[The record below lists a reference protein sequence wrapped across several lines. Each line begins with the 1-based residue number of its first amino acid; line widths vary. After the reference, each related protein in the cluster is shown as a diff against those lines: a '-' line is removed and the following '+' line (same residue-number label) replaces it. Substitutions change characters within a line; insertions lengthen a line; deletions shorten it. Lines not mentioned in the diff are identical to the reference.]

1 MNKGKSWLQI
11 GLPGLL
17 AGFLFGLVTRCPDL
31 THLRNWAMVSYCNAL
46 AAYDAP
52 TAAARAKG
60 ISQPGPREAAM
71 KAVFNQWSRYD
82 EPAARNFILQATGL
96 TPTARLRILQ

>member
-11 GLPGLL
+11 GPPGLL
-17 AGFLFGLVTRCPDL
+17 GGFVLGLVARCSGLAP
-31 THLRNWAMVSYCNAL
+31 LRDKAFFGYYYAL

-52 TAAARAKG
+52 TAAARANG

-71 KAVFNQWSRYD
+71 KAVFKQWSRYD